1 MVALKIFDVLIQASH
16 VYTVHIQWW
25 LDWQEQACN
34 HTVAAT
40 WTTLLFV
47 QRHIHYNNIY
57 YNLCT
62 PTDDISFIDKQ
73 CTSLLSVYRMS
84 VKLSESN
91 AMGVV
96 PRLSQWQ
103 ALPWD
108 VNQTCITVMNLKT
121 CFGVQIWFALN
132 KKLEHCTTTM
142 CTVHIKGPPWGC
154 LVVYI

>member
-34 HTVAAT
+34 HTITAT
-40 WTTLLFV
+40 WTPLLFI
-47 QRHIHYNNIY
+47 QRHIRYNNIY

-73 CTSLLSVYRMS
+73 CTSLLSVYRVS

-108 VNQTCITVMNLKT
+108 VNETYITVMNNFEDLLSSANLI
-121 CFGVQIWFALN
+121 CFKQETGALHYN
-132 KKLEHCTTTM
+132 N
-142 CTVHIKGPPWGC
+142 
-154 LVVYI
+154 VYSPYQSATQAVWLYI